1 MFAVLVAEVAVANL
15 SPHRLAD
22 KRIIMKVVEAVE
34 ALLSIHMVNPLTL
47 ILIMFFL

>member
-1 MFAVLVAEVAVANL
+1 MFAVLVVVAVVANL
-15 SPHRLAD
+15 SPHRLAG

-34 ALLSIHMVNPLTL
+34 ALLSIHIANPLTL